1 MNFNELY
8 KSPGFQKALDMCRVI
23 TVVLLIV
30 ILVYLFI
37 NIESVKLLNQ
47 DVCDICMEKTK
58 AICVE
63 SYLK

>member
-37 NIESVKLLNQ
+37 NIESVILLNQ
-47 DVCDICMEKTK
+47 DVCAICMEKTK
-58 AICVE
+58 SICVG
-63 SYLK
+63 LR